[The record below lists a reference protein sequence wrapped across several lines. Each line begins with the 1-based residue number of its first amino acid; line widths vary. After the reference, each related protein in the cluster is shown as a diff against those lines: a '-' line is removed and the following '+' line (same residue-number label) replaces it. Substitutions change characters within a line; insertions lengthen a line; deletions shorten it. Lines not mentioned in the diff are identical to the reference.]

1 MEEAIAEWAVCLIE
15 MVLSVESIE
24 AVPAE
29 LIFAFRAFHEFA
41 TTRSHYTYLTG
52 WTEFSEKHLVQIT
65 VQSKFSRVE
74 IGQFCEERLL
84 LFELKW

>member
-1 MEEAIAEWAVCLIE
+1 MKEAIAKWAVCLIKV
-15 MVLSVESIE
+15 VLSVESIE

-65 VQSKFSRVE
+65 V
-74 IGQFCEERLL
+74 
-84 LFELKW
+84 